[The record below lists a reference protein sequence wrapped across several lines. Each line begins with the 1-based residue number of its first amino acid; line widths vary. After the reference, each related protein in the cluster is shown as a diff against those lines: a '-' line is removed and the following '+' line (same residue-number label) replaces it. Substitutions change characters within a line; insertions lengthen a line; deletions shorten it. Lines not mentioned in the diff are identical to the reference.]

1 MRVRAIVTERF
12 QDYKLPSLFLASCF
26 CDFKCCLEAGIS
38 TSVCQNSALENS
50 EIKDIPNETIYASYA
65 NDPITKAVVI
75 GGLEPMLQAAEI
87 RDLIDLFRI
96 RSDHSP
102 FVIYTGY
109 YPEEIEDK
117 LAMLRPLGNI
127 VVKYGRY
134 VPGRPSRYDD
144 VLGVELASDNQYAE
158 KIC

>member
-1 MRVRAIVTERF
+1 MRLKGIKAEDFVNYRH
-12 QDYKLPSLFLASCF
+12 PSLFLASCF
-26 CDFKCCLEAGIS
+26 CDFKCCKESGLAI
-38 TSVCQNSALENS
+38 SVCQNSALAQS
-50 EIKDIPNETIYASYA
+50 KVKDIPNEAIYAHYA
-65 NDPITKAVVI
+65 NNPITKAVVI

-117 LAMLRPLGNI
+117 LAILRPLGNI